1 MSAHSGGKRTK
12 AAPVLVQETEADT
25 AAAAKAAALLRSE
38 YGRGAIAAY
47 VQGWLGESDVCRS
60 EDIPL
65 ENDKD
70 YVMSLLAVLTGVIG
84 LLLVLRPA
92 EGARVMVM
100 LMGASLLLDGAL
112 NLSVAL
118 CAVKV
123 VDHQRPDV
131 IETDDFEIE

>member
-1 MSAHSGGKRTK
+1 M
-12 AAPVLVQETEADT
+12 QWNN
-25 AAAAKAAALLRSE
+25 
-38 YGRGAIAAY
+38 
-47 VQGWLGESDVCRS
+47 Q
-60 EDIPL
+60 
-65 ENDKD
+65 
-70 YVMSLLAVLTGVIG
+70 

-131 IETDDFEIE
+131 IETDDFEVE

>member
-1 MSAHSGGKRTK
+1 MG
-12 AAPVLVQETEADT
+12 
-25 AAAAKAAALLRSE
+25 SE
-38 YGRGAIAAY
+38 
-47 VQGWLGESDVCRS
+47 VCRRGREAKRFGIS
-60 EDIPL
+60 QWWL
-65 ENDKD
+65 
-70 YVMSLLAVLTGVIG
+70 VLLLAVLTGVIG

>member
-1 MSAHSGGKRTK
+1 
-12 AAPVLVQETEADT
+12 
-25 AAAAKAAALLRSE
+25 
-38 YGRGAIAAY
+38 
-47 VQGWLGESDVCRS
+47 
-60 EDIPL
+60 
-65 ENDKD
+65 
-70 YVMSLLAVLTGVIG
+70 
-84 LLLVLRPA
+84 
-92 EGARVMVM
+92 MVM